1 MASSLRRV
9 RFRTLAKAP
18 EQPKWMS
25 NFISKTSISA
35 SAGTKRGARDAAKS
49 SRLAS
54 VDDRVTKL
62 DQSILED
69 TSLGPPLFDQLRSAQ
84 HELGLLHGE
93 RPTCPFLRPHI
104 LHRHQYEAI
113 KDAAEVIAHA
123 LEKVAN
129 EALNNQAIMELLC
142 LTPLEE
148 KMARVDPGY
157 APLCVTS
164 RLDSYITSAGFC
176 FLEYNAETPAGVG
189 DQMQLE
195 KLLFALP
202 QVRSFLVDNNHWL
215 PRPHEA
221 LLKSLIRAYR
231 NWGGYVE
238 TPNIAIVDWRD
249 VPTYSEFRVLQNYF
263 VECGYPSVIA
273 DPADL
278 TYNGDCLY
286 AGNFRID
293 ILYKR
298 VVIHEFLNQFGQQHP
313 LARAYKDRRVFMA
326 NSFRT
331 KLVHKKASFA
341 VLSDPSYHYLFEPN
355 ELAAISRHIP
365 WTRLVRHSITNFR
378 GAERNLLELIREHQ
392 QEFVLK
398 PNDDY
403 GGHGVFLGWEM
414 EPDEWETALGYAV
427 EHPYVVQERVPGEKV
442 DIPTYSD
449 RVYLSEMF
457 VDFNPFLFHNEVE
470 GALIRL
476 SASALLNVTAGGGQ
490 TALLVLED

>member
-1 MASSLRRV
+1 MDERV
-9 RFRTLAKAP
+9 
-18 EQPKWMS
+18 S
-25 NFISKTSISA
+25 
-35 SAGTKRGARDAAKS
+35 
-49 SRLAS
+49 
-54 VDDRVTKL
+54 KL
-62 DQSILED
+62 DQSILSD
-69 TSLGPPLFDQLRSAQ
+69 TSLGPHLFDQLSYAQ
-84 HELGLLHGE
+84 QELGLLHGD

-113 KDAAEVIAHA
+113 KHAAETIAHA

-129 EALNNQAIMELLC
+129 AALKNQEIMELLC
-142 LTPLEE
+142 MTPLEE
-148 KMARVDPGY
+148 TMARVDPGY
-157 APLCVTS
+157 SRLCVTS
-164 RLDSYITSAGFC
+164 RLDSYITPEGFC
-176 FLEYNAETPAGVG
+176 FLEYNGETPAGVG

-195 KLLFALP
+195 RLLFALP
-202 QVRSFLVDNNHWL
+202 QLKSFLVSNNHWL

-221 LLKSLIRAYR
+221 LLKSLVRAYR
-231 NWGGYVE
+231 EWGGEVE

-249 VPTYSEFRVLQNYF
+249 VPTSSEFRVLQNYF
-263 VECGYPSVIA
+263 VDRGHPSVIA

-278 TYNGDCLY
+278 SYDGGCLSVGD
-286 AGNFRID
+286 FRID

-298 VVIHEFLNQFGQQHP
+298 VVIHEFLNQFGEQHP
-313 LARAYKDRRVFMA
+313 LVRAYKDRRVFMA

-355 ELAAISRHIP
+355 EVEAIDRHIP
-365 WTRLVRHSITNFR
+365 WTRLVRPSITNFR
-378 GAERNLLELIREHQ
+378 GAERNLLELIREHR

-403 GGHGVFLGWEM
+403 GGHGVFLGWETGP
-414 EPDEWETALGYAV
+414 EEWEAATRHAV

-442 DIPTYSD
+442 NIPTYSD
-449 RVYLSEMF
+449 RVFLNQMY

-476 SASALLNVTAGGGQ
+476 SASAVLNVTSGGGQ

>member
-1 MASSLRRV
+1 MRH
-9 RFRTLAKAP
+9 
-18 EQPKWMS
+18 
-25 NFISKTSISA
+25 
-35 SAGTKRGARDAAKS
+35 GAKS
-49 SRLAS
+49 SRLTS
-54 VDDRVTKL
+54 VDERVTKL

-69 TSLGPPLFDQLRSAQ
+69 TTLGPPVFDQLSRAQ
-84 HELGLLHGE
+84 HKLGLLHGD

-104 LHRHQYEAI
+104 LLRHQYDAI
-113 KDAAEVIAHA
+113 KYAAETIAHA

-129 EALNNQAIMELLC
+129 EALKNRAIMELLC
-142 LTPLEE
+142 MTPLEE
-148 KMARVDPGY
+148 TMARVDPGY
-157 APLCVTS
+157 RPLCVTS
-164 RLDSYITSAGFC
+164 RLDSYITSEGFC

-195 KLLFALP
+195 KLLFTLP
-202 QVRSFLVDNNHWL
+202 QLESFLVSNCHWL

-231 NWGGYVE
+231 NWGGDVE

-263 VECGYPSVIA
+263 VECGYPSVIV

-293 ILYKR
+293 IFYKR
-298 VVIHEFLNQFGQQHP
+298 VVIHEFLNQFDQQHP
-313 LARAYKDRRVFMA
+313 LTRAYKDRRVFMA

-341 VLSDPSYHYLFEPN
+341 VLSDPSYEYLFEPN
-355 ELAAISRHIP
+355 ELAVFTKHIP
-365 WTRLVRHSITNFR
+365 WTRLVGPSITSFR
-378 GAERNLLELIREHQ
+378 GVERNLLELIRENR

-403 GGHGVFLGWEM
+403 GGHGVFLGWETS
-414 EPDEWETALGYAV
+414 PDEWETALRHAV
-427 EHPYVVQERVPGEKV
+427 EHPYVVQERVVGEKV
-442 DIPTYSD
+442 EIPSYSD
-449 RVYLSEMF
+449 RVLLNEMY

-476 SASALLNVTAGGGQ
+476 STSALLNVSSGGGQ

>member
-1 MASSLRRV
+1 
-9 RFRTLAKAP
+9 
-18 EQPKWMS
+18 
-25 NFISKTSISA
+25 
-35 SAGTKRGARDAAKS
+35 
-49 SRLAS
+49 
-54 VDDRVTKL
+54 VDVRVTNL
-62 DQSILED
+62 DQSILDD
-69 TSLGPPLFDQLRSAQ
+69 TSLGPTVFDQLSRAQ
-84 HELGLLHGE
+84 HKLGLLHGD

-104 LHRHQYEAI
+104 LHRYQYEAI

-129 EALNNQAIMELLC
+129 EALNNQAIMDLLC

-164 RLDSYITSAGFC
+164 RLDSYITSEGFC

-195 KLLFALP
+195 KLLFTLP
-202 QVRSFLVDNNHWL
+202 QLKSFLASNSHWL

-231 NWGGYVE
+231 EWGGEVE
-238 TPNIAIVDWRD
+238 KPNIAIVDWRD
-249 VPTYSEFRVLQNYF
+249 VPTRSEFRVLQKYF
-263 VECGYPSVIA
+263 VDCGYPSVIA

-278 TYNGDCLY
+278 TYNGDHLL
-286 AGNFRID
+286 AGDFRID

-298 VVIHEFLNQFGQQHP
+298 VVIHEFLNQFGQDHA
-313 LARAYKDRRVFMA
+313 LVRAYKDRRVFMA

-341 VLSDPSYHYLFEPN
+341 VLSDPSYQYLFETD
-355 ELAAISRHIP
+355 ELAAITRHIP
-365 WTRLVRHSITNFR
+365 WTRLVRPSVTTFR
-378 GAERNLLELIREHQ
+378 GLERNLLELIREHR
-392 QEFVLK
+392 EELVLK

-403 GGHGVFLGWEM
+403 GGHGVFLGWETGP
-414 EPDEWETALGYAV
+414 EEWETALRHAV

-442 DIPTYSD
+442 DIPSYSD
-449 RVYLSEMF
+449 RVSLSEMY

-476 SASALLNVTAGGGQ
+476 SASALLNVTSGGGQ